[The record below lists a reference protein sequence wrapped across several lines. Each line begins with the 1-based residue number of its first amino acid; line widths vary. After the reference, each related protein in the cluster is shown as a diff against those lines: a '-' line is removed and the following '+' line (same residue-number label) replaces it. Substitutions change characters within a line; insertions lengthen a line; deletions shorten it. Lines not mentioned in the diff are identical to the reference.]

1 MADLGDVLER
11 AGDDVIVRVHLQ
23 PGAGRSALVG
33 RHGDALKLR
42 VAAPPVD
49 GRANAAVVS
58 LLAELLDLAPATISV
73 VAGERSRVKRCK
85 LAGVDLDEVRGRLE
99 RAVDDASA
107 PPGPRSR
114 RGR

>member
-1 MADLGDVLER
+1 MADLGDVL
-11 AGDDVIVRVHLQ
+11 AQVGDDVVVRVHVQ

-49 GRANAAVVS
+49 DRANAAVVT
-58 LLAELLDLAPATISV
+58 LLAELLDVAPSTVSV
-73 VAGERSRVKRCK
+73 VAGEGSRLKRCR
-85 LAGVDLDEVRGRLE
+85 LAGVELQEVRDRLE
-99 RAVDDASA
+99 RAVDDAVA